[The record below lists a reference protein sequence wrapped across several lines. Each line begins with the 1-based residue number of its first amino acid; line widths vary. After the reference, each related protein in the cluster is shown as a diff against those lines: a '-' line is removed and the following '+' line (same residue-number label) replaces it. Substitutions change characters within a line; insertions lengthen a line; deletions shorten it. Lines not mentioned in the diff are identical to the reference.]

1 MYDPSHFFA
10 DASRRVRLRDG
21 SYSRIRRSSAMD
33 RPLLAQCFQRLSPDS
48 RRRRFFTSKPTLS
61 EDELDFLTGADGRS
75 HMALVAVGLGTSGEE
90 THALGFTRCIRLAQ
104 APETAEMSIAV
115 ADETQR
121 LGIGA
126 ALLDQLTAVARSRG
140 IRRLFCEVLADNH
153 GMRALA
159 KRAGGKPHWN
169 GDGTVEYDWRLP
181 DATIVDDALWTAG
194 PNGDFAGSVEVGLTM
209 FEWAMRTWIDSY
221 EATIRHASHAQPFS
235 VPPYCA

>member
-10 DASRRVRLRDG
+10 DASRRIPLKDG
-21 SYSRIRRSSAMD
+21 SYCRIRRSSVKD

-48 RRRRFFTSKPTLS
+48 RRRRFFSAKPALS
-61 EDELDFLTGADGRS
+61 ADELNFLTGADGRS
-75 HMALVAVGLGTSGEE
+75 HMALVAVRLGARGEE

-104 APETAEMSIAV
+104 SPETAEMSIAV

-121 LGIGA
+121 LGIGS
-126 ALLDQLTAVARSRG
+126 ALLDQLTVVARSRG

-159 KRAGGKPHWN
+159 KRAGGRPHWN

-181 DATIVDDALWTAG
+181 EATTMDGALWTAE

-221 EATIRHASHAQPFS
+221 EATVRHANRA
-235 VPPYCA
+235 